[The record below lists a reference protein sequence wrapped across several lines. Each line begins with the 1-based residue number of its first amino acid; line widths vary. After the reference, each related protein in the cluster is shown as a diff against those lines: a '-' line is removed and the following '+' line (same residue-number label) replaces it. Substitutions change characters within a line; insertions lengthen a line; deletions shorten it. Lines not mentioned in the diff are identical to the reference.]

1 MNLEQVQ
8 SEDRK
13 RRNTLLAIA
22 CGFATALGL
31 VAMILM
37 KMDIAISI
45 SLIITLILLM
55 AFYLLSRQMKR
66 IEQIFPYIAITL
78 FSSTVFGSIIAG
90 EVNLATVALAF
101 LVLILSAIPGVYV
114 PFLYGYVLS
123 SLAIGYSYINFG
135 EKMDGVFLLVHFLS
149 GVTLLLMVRQ
159 SKRVLIQM
167 EEMAITSETKRHEE
181 EKLANKLDYAIS
193 TIIENLTLIRENA
206 NHFETSQTEMLST
219 LSEVSSGSQSQAD
232 HITYITDSADATN
245 DLVIKMRSNVEG
257 LVTEANKGRRKAVNG
272 AGKMN
277 DIKENSNAFTEF
289 FNGLSDTF
297 NTLTEK
303 IAETNSFA
311 SSIRE
316 ITVQTNMLSLNAS
329 IEAARAGEHGKGFAV
344 VAEEI
349 RKLSELTEATLK
361 KIEGN
366 LEEVNAYND
375 EAVTKLQEGLG
386 QINIQV
392 DLTNESTAVFTDI
405 ADDTQNLLKKL
416 EQLLHVVNLVSEH
429 SETIQERT
437 NEFAT
442 IVEES
447 SEAIGELR
455 TSLIQLSEE
464 QKKTTQY
471 INETH
476 EEALAIRE

>member
-1 MNLEQVQ
+1 MNIEQVR

-13 RRNTLLAIA
+13 RRNSLLAIA
-22 CGFATALGL
+22 SGLATGFGL

-37 KMDIAISI
+37 KMDFAISI
-45 SLIITLILLM
+45 SLIITLILLIV
-55 AFYLLSRQMKR
+55 FYVLSRKMKI
-66 IEQIFPYIAITL
+66 IEHIFPYIAITL
-78 FSSTVFGSIIAG
+78 FSSTVYGSIIAG
-90 EVNLATVALAF
+90 EVSLATVALSF
-101 LVLILSAIPGVYV
+101 LVLTLSAIPGVYV

-123 SLAIGYSYINFG
+123 SIATGYCYMNFE
-135 EKMDGVFLLVHFLS
+135 EKIDGIFLLVHFLS

-167 EEMAITSETKRHEE
+167 EEMATASETKMHEE
-181 EKLANKLDYAIS
+181 ENLANKLDHAIS
-193 TIIENLTLIRENA
+193 TIIGNLKLIRENA
-206 NHFETSQTEMLST
+206 NHFETSQKEMLSA
-219 LSEVSSGSQSQAD
+219 LSEVSSGSQSQSD
-232 HITYITDSADATN
+232 HITYIAESTDATS
-245 DLVIKMRSNVEG
+245 DLVKNMRSNVEH
-257 LVTEANKGRRKAVNG
+257 LVTEANRGGTKAVSG
-272 AGKMN
+272 AGRMN
-277 DIKENSNAFTEF
+277 DMKENINDFTEF
-289 FNGLSDTF
+289 FNGLNDTF

-361 KIEGN
+361 KIDGN

-386 QINIQV
+386 QINVQV
-392 DLTNESTAVFTDI
+392 NLTNESTAVFTDI
-405 ADDTQNLLKKL
+405 ANDTQNLQKKL
-416 EQLLHVVNLVSEH
+416 EQLLHEVDLVSEH
-429 SETIQERT
+429 SGTIQERT
-437 NEFAT
+437 NEFAA

-447 SEAIGELR
+447 SAAIGEFR